1 MKSDSEMMLR
11 AIELAKNGR
20 GQTAPNP
27 MVGAVIV
34 KNDEV
39 VAEGYHHKVGQ
50 AHAEIDAI
58 NNSTE
63 NLEGATMFV
72 TLEPC
77 SHVGR
82 TAPCV
87 DAIIAAGI
95 SKVVCSTKDPNVLVS
110 GKGIEKLTEAGID
123 VVIGEQADKSRLLNQ
138 DFFTFH
144 EKKRPLIAVKFAA
157 SLDGKIATKTGDSKW
172 ITSEKTRKLARKLR
186 GDYQAILVG
195 INTVLS
201 DDPHLGVRDSSAH
214 DPLRIVL
221 DSELRTPLDARVLRD
236 KNVIIVTTEKAIL
249 SRIKEF
255 ENRGIVLVTLPTETI
270 ELEQLLD
277 ELYTRN
283 IISLFVEGGSKV
295 ISSFID
301 AKLVDRIYAFYGPVI
316 IGGDGSLPSI
326 GGSGFETIAES
337 LHVTGIELQQIGQD
351 IFISGN
357 VSSHKRRK

>member
-1 MKSDSEMMLR
+1 MKSDSKMILR

-34 KNDEV
+34 KNDKV
-39 VAEGYHHKVGQ
+39 IAEGYHRKVGQ

-58 NNSTE
+58 NNASE
-63 NLEGATMFV
+63 NLESATMFV

-87 DAIIAAGI
+87 DAIIATGI
-95 SKVVCSTKDPNVLVS
+95 SKVVCSIKDPNVLAS
-110 GKGIEKLTEAGID
+110 GKGIDKLIEAGIE
-123 VVIGEQADKSRLLNQ
+123 VVVGEQADTSRLLNR

-144 EKKRPLIAVKFAA
+144 EQKRPFIAIKFAA

-172 ITSEKTRKLARKLR
+172 ITSEKSRTVARKLR
-186 GDYQAILVG
+186 GNYQAIIVG
-195 INTVLS
+195 INTVLA
-201 DDPHLGVRDSSAH
+201 DDPHLGVRDSSAR

-236 KNVIIVTTEKAIL
+236 KNVIIFTTKKATL

-255 ENRGIVLVTLPTETI
+255 ENRGIILVTLPTESI
-270 ELEQLLD
+270 ELRQLLD
-277 ELYTRN
+277 ELYARN

-295 ISSFID
+295 ISCFID

-316 IGGDGSLPSI
+316 IGGDESLPSI
-326 GGSGFETIAES
+326 GGSGFETISES
-337 LHVTGIELQQIGQD
+337 LQLTGIESQQIEQD

-357 VSSHKRRK
+357 VNNSKKE